1 MKVSSRSLVWQ
12 SLFAALALGLLLTLG
27 VWQLRRLEWKESLI
41 ARLETRTRAAPAEIP
56 PPSDWAGL
64 RGEDYDY
71 RHVRA
76 TGRFDLA
83 SSVKVFTQA
92 PAGAAGGGPGFF
104 VIMPFRLAGG
114 GTLLVNR
121 GFVAQS
127 LTGADAWR
135 HGPNETTE
143 IKGWLRA
150 PQSRNAF
157 TPADDPGTGLW
168 FTSDP
173 VKIAATLGLVDAAPF
188 VLQQE
193 DQAGLDDG
201 LFRTVPNS
209 ADIPNNHLS
218 YAVTWMGL
226 AAALLIVYALYAR
239 SRVRAH

>member
-1 MKVSSRSLVWQ
+1 VSVTSRSLVWQ

-41 ARLETRTRAAPAEIP
+41 ARLETRTRAAPVEIP
-56 PPSDWAGL
+56 PQGEWARL

-76 TGRFDLA
+76 KGRFDLA

-92 PAGAAGGGPGFF
+92 PAGAAARGPGFF
-104 VIMPFRLAGG
+104 VLMPMRLEGG
-114 GTLLVNR
+114 GVLLVNR

-127 LTGADAWR
+127 TTDPDAWR
-135 HGPNETTE
+135 HGPDETTE
-143 IKGWLRA
+143 ITGWLRA

-157 TPADDPGTGLW
+157 TPADDPGKGQW

-173 VKIAATLGLVDAAPF
+173 AKIAATLGLVAAAPF
-188 VLQQE
+188 LLQQE
-193 DQAGLDDG
+193 NQAGLDDG
-201 LFRTVPNS
+201 LFRTVPDA

-239 SRVRAH
+239 SRVRAR

>member
-1 MKVSSRSLVWQ
+1 M
-12 SLFAALALGLLLTLG
+12 FG
-27 VWQLRRLEWKESLI
+27 
-41 ARLETRTRAAPAEIP
+41 RT
-56 PPSDWAGL
+56 GQ
-64 RGEDYDY
+64 
-71 RHVRA
+71 
-76 TGRFDLA
+76 FDLA

-92 PAGAAGGGPGFF
+92 PAGAAGRGPGFF
-104 VIMPFRLAGG
+104 VLMPFGSRAGASCSL
-114 GTLLVNR
+114 TAVSSP
-121 GFVAQS
+121 QS
-127 LTGADAWR
+127 LTGATPGAD
-135 HGPNETTE
+135 GPNETTE
-143 IKGWLRA
+143 ITGWLRA
-150 PQSRNAF
+150 PQSRNPF
-157 TPADDPGTGLW
+157 TPADDPGKGLW

-201 LFRTVPNS
+201 LFRTVPDA

>member
-1 MKVSSRSLVWQ
+1 VSSRSLVWQ

-41 ARLETRTRAAPAEIP
+41 ARLETRTRAAPVDIP
-56 PPSDWAGL
+56 PPSDWSGP

-76 TGRFDLA
+76 EGRFDLA
-83 SSVKVFTQA
+83 SSAKVFTPA
-92 PAGAAGGGPGFF
+92 PAGTTAGGAGFF
-104 VIMPFRLAGG
+104 VLMPFRLAGG
-114 GTLLVNR
+114 GVVLVNR
-121 GFVAQS
+121 GFAAQS
-127 LTGADAWR
+127 LTGTEAWR
-135 HGPNETTE
+135 QKPNETAQ

-150 PQSRNAF
+150 PQSRNPF
-157 TPADDPGTGLW
+157 TPADDPAAGQW

-173 VKIAATLGLVDAAPF
+173 IKIAATLGLVDAAPF

-201 LFRTVPNS
+201 LFRTVPDA

-226 AAALLIVYALYAR
+226 AAALLVVYAIYAR

>member
-1 MKVSSRSLVWQ
+1 MNVSSRSLVWQ
-12 SLFAALALGLLLTLG
+12 SLFAALGLGLLLTLG

-41 ARLETRTRAAPAEIP
+41 ARLETRARAAPLEMP
-56 PPSDWAGL
+56 PLSDWAGL
-64 RGEDYDY
+64 SGEDYDY

-76 TGRFDLA
+76 KGQFDLA

-92 PAGAAGGGPGFF
+92 PNGAAGQGPGFF
-104 VIMPFRLAGG
+104 VLMPLRLADGG
-114 GTLLVNR
+114 VLLVNR

-127 LTGADAWR
+127 SAGADAWR
-135 HGPNETTE
+135 HRPNETTD
-143 IKGWLRA
+143 ITGWLRA

-157 TPADDPGTGLW
+157 TPADDPGKGQW